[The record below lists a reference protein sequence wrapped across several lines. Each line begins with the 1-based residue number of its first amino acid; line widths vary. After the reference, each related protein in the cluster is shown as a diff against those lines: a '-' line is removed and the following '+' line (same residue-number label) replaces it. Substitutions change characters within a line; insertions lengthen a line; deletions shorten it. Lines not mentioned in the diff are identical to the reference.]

1 METLEKENQM
11 TSAHGNKIAA
21 GAICVCL
28 ITLAFLFGEMLFE
41 KKLRFRLYEKQYT
54 EAVSSL
60 EKVNREVLSTHDNYA
75 NVR

>member
-1 METLEKENQM
+1 MEALEKETQM